1 MTEQQQQDRNSKLW
15 SFKRR
20 ADNMWYWECMDWEGN
35 IATSAPF
42 PDHVSCIENARQFGW
57 EGAIPKPRDSR

>member
-1 MTEQQQQDRNSKLW
+1 MAEPTQHDNTKLW

-20 ADNMWYWECMDWEGN
+20 ANNMWYWECMDREGH
-35 IATSAPF
+35 IATSLPF

-57 EGAIPKPRDSR
+57 EGEIPKPRVSR